1 MVENQVLRQIAQFRA
16 DFRTA
21 IEGHDHAWVF
31 NTDQSGFH
39 PEHLSGR
46 TLEIKGTQKV
56 FSTIRS
62 KHSATHS
69 YTVQFLISADG
80 ELKRPVF
87 IILQETGG
95 VFGERVANTMF
106 RHDEVR
112 VLPSKSGKITKEILR
127 YWFRDIYFPN
137 SGNDS
142 IFLLDALST
151 YRDRAEIDA
160 EKPPD
165 QNYQVIT
172 IPGGLTSTT
181 QPLDVFFNRQYK
193 TFFKSLSMHIHTY
206 REEIKLHMRDTIL
219 KLHVLTHNQ
228 FRSPRL
234 KDFIRYAW
242 IKAGFIDRNV
252 DADNDDIWF
261 FSPKDYCFVE
271 DELIINICSSC
282 NVQPCFIR
290 CAWCKQHL
298 CFTHFYGENNYLH
311 YCQQFMQ

>member
-1 MVENQVLRQIAQFRA
+1 
-16 DFRTA
+16 
-21 IEGHDHAWVF
+21 
-31 NTDQSGFH
+31 
-39 PEHLSGR
+39 
-46 TLEIKGTQKV
+46 
-56 FSTIRS
+56 
-62 KHSATHS
+62 
-69 YTVQFLISADG
+69 
-80 ELKRPVF
+80 
-87 IILQETGG
+87 
-95 VFGERVANTMF
+95 MF

-142 IFLLDALST
+142 ILLLDALST

-228 FRSPRL
+228 FRSPRF

-282 NVQPCFIR
+282 NVQPCSFAVRGVNSIFALRISMEKTIICIIANNLCNSSIVVNFSHQNCIR
-290 CAWCKQHL
+290 
-298 CFTHFYGENNYLH
+298 THSRQVIIYFLIKTD
-311 YCQQFMQ
+311 F